1 MNRQAILRILTVTG
15 VVLLVAVVAAGCG
28 RRAQLADVGSQA
40 TLRPTTT
47 TIPETPAPPEVT
59 TSPAPA
65 EPAPSASAE
74 LVASP
79 TPNAT
84 PVASPDLASIE
95 ALISGLDSDLANDAT
110 ADTDEGSPQ

>member
-1 MNRQAILRILTVTG
+1 MSRQAIHRILTVTG

-40 TLRPTTT
+40 TLGPTTT
-47 TIPETPAPPEVT
+47 TLSEIRATEVT
-59 TSPAPA
+59 TPPAPA

-74 LVASP
+74 LVVSP
-79 TPNAT
+79 TPTAT

-110 ADTDEGSPQ
+110 ADTDEGNPQ